1 MHVLAAIATLLY
13 AFVNAFGTWMV
24 VRRKPWVAFLFM
36 IAAALLMVAFAAFI
50 GDFPYLRVILA
61 SGLLL
66 ASVTSLIN
74 AYVVLGRVV
83 WRHHI
88 IRALCGLTIFLL
100 AHFGLR

>member
-1 MHVLAAIATLLY
+1 MHVLAAVATLLY

-36 IAAALLMVAFAAFI
+36 IAAALLMIAFAAFI
-50 GDFPYLRVILA
+50 GNFPYLRVILA
-61 SGLLL
+61 SGLIV

-74 AYVVLGRVV
+74 AYVVLGKVV

-88 IRALCGLTIFLL
+88 VRALCGLVIFLL

>member
-1 MHVLAAIATLLY
+1 MHILAAVATLAY

-36 IAAALLMVAFAAFI
+36 LAAALLMIAFAAFI
-50 GDFPYLRVILA
+50 GNFPYLRVILA
-61 SGLLL
+61 SGLIL

-74 AYVVLGRVV
+74 AYVVLGKVV
-83 WRHHI
+83 WRYHV
-88 IRALCGLTIFLL
+88 IRALCGLGIFLL

>member
-1 MHVLAAIATLLY
+1 MHILAATLTLAY
-13 AFVNAFGTWMV
+13 AFINAFGTWMV

-36 IAAALLMVAFAAFI
+36 MAAALLMIAFAAFI
-50 GDFPYLRVILA
+50 GNFPYIRVILA

-66 ASVTSLIN
+66 ASLTSLIN

-83 WRHHI
+83 WRHHL
-88 IRALCGLTIFLL
+88 IRALCGLAVFLL